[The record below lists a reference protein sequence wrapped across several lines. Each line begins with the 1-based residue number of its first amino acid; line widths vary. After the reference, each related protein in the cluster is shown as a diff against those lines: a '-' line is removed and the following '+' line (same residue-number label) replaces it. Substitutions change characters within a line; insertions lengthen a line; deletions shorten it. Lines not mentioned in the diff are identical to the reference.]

1 MVADLNA
8 APDTHYRVTLNL
20 FQGPFC
26 SESEA
31 KTDKWMLERQSP
43 HVKRVQHDGVGRH
56 YDGLRRNDHA

>member
-43 HVKRVQHDGVGRH
+43 QVKRVQHDGVGRH